1 MARQAKAAPDS
12 HVRAAAGRYLRFGRD
27 AALRNLPPLFE
38 NSRNQTSPSGAKERF
53 SQNPAIITLS
63 SKALKKSPQPRT
75 LRSMMSACEIRVPLR
90 HGAEFEFEAHSMN
103 RRIYPIAQALLIVAA
118 ILSLADNA
126 SAEWKEKVLYSFQGG
141 NDGAVPA
148 GGVVFDKEGNLYGAT
163 SDGGAANDG
172 TVFELIAPA
181 KPGGA
186 WTESVLY
193 IFRGYNSGADGASP
207 EGGLVIDKA
216 GNLYGTTGYGGNGPC
231 TLLGSPTGCGTVYEI
246 SPPTAESATWTETI
260 LYNFQGDKDGQ
271 FPIGDLTFDSVGNLY
286 GATSF
291 GGGYGSCDSPYYQ
304 HCGTIFELVAPKKKG
319 GKWKEKL
326 LYSFRS
332 GRDGA
337 NPNGG
342 LVFDSKGALYGTT
355 YFGGNEVPVCKNNA
369 GGTGC
374 GLVFELSPPVSMD
387 TAWQA
392 SVLYRFESYANDGEF
407 PVAGLI
413 FDREGILYG
422 TTTGGGR
429 HFEGVVFSLTPP
441 RKKGAS
447 WVEALILQFNI
458 HDGALPRGGLTLDST
473 GKLYGVAR
481 AGRRPGGVVFQLIR
495 QPGNNWVHSLLY
507 NLAGPPDGKWPD
519 ASLVLGEDGGLYGT
533 TTTGGTGQECQ
544 GGCGT
549 VFEVRP

>member
-1 MARQAKAAPDS
+1 MALVLVGS
-12 HVRAAAGRYLRFGRD
+12 GVSAG
-27 AALRNLPPLFE
+27 
-38 NSRNQTSPSGAKERF
+38 
-53 SQNPAIITLS
+53 
-63 SKALKKSPQPRT
+63 
-75 LRSMMSACEIRVPLR
+75 
-90 HGAEFEFEAHSMN
+90 
-103 RRIYPIAQALLIVAA
+103 
-118 ILSLADNA
+118 
-126 SAEWKEKVLYSFQGG
+126 EWKEKVLYSFQGG

-148 GGVVFDKEGNLYGAT
+148 GGLVFDKRGNLYGAT
-163 SDGGAANDG
+163 ADGGSAADG
-172 TVFELIAPA
+172 TVFQLMPPA
-181 KPGGA
+181 KPGDA
-186 WTESVLY
+186 WTESLLHV
-193 IFRGYNSGADGASP
+193 FDGTGYNSDGVSP
-207 EGGLVIDKA
+207 EGGLVIDKG
-216 GNLYGTTGYGGNGPC
+216 GNLYGTAAYGGSGPC
-231 TLLGSPTGCGTVYEI
+231 KLIGSLVGCGVVYEI
-246 SPPTAESATWTETI
+246 SPPSTKGGAWSETV

-271 FPIGDLTFDSVGNLY
+271 FPIGDLVFDKSGNLY
-286 GATSF
+286 GATYF

-319 GKWKEKL
+319 SKWKEKL

-355 YFGGNEVPVCKNNA
+355 YFGGNEVPACKNNA

-374 GLVFELSPPVSMD
+374 GLVFELSPPVSLD
-387 TAWQA
+387 TGWQA

-413 FDREGILYG
+413 LDRKGILYG
-422 TTTGGGR
+422 TTSGGGR

-441 RKKGAS
+441 RKKGAL
-447 WVEALILQFNI
+447 WVEGLILQFNI
-458 HDGALPRGGLTLDST
+458 HDGALPRGGLTLGSA

-481 AGRRPGGVVFQLIR
+481 AGRLPGGVVFQLIR
-495 QPGNNWVHSLLY
+495 QPGDSWVHSLLY

-519 ASLVLGEDGGLYGT
+519 ASLVLGENGALYGT